1 MNPELLVSL
10 VADDWEMS
18 EGNPRFLLFNITSKL
33 LLGQKH

>member
-18 EGNPRFLLFNITSKL
+18 EGNPRFLLFNNF
-33 LLGQKH
+33 